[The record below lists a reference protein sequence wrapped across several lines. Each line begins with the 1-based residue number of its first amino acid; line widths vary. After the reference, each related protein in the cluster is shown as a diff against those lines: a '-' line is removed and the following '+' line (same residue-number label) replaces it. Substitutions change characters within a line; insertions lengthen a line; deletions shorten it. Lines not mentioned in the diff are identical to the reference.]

1 MKLCIGCQNEHVRR
15 LGMKTRIFLKIIV
28 IVLLGSGIAVADRP
42 LERAELLQIFE
53 QLTAQPRKTWIAAGT
68 IEASHQEYVASAVT
82 DANEVNRR
90 ITAEIR
96 RYQNEANKQEL
107 TEDTQKM
114 KLDAIPFNVRHEL
127 SNEYTMRSTEQ
138 VKFDGKRFYW
148 EINVDSRSDSVK
160 PGRDLAGNFMTQQ
173 FDLGGNQRRIF
184 AWDGEKYTTY
194 FLPGNNAIVDAGE
207 NSPHPVNGPL
217 TAGVVPWGYG
227 RYTYSNLSAVESSG
241 TELTADGET
250 QIVLTLKEANGSE
263 SHFTLDSAK
272 NYALKNCLIEK
283 PDGSTISRQYSDY
296 VFIGGSWIPET
307 ILIEQFE
314 AGSGRL
320 KARDLWNLTAIDDS
334 VPQANA
340 FDVPYESDAM
350 VEYYSNGN
358 TKSAM
363 YRQSDAADTNQL
375 LTKRLAT
382 AKSDGAT
389 ARNCAT
395 IGIGYVASELG
406 VTIQDN
412 DLASLVN
419 HTKGTTSLYDMKY
432 FLQGFGFYCR
442 AVNTDIDTLKNLKG
456 CRAILYFPGKN
467 HFVVID
473 HVDDRYVWT
482 IDLSSGKFYDR
493 TEISFFDMDWSN
505 GTALLVS
512 KQPIQ
517 SDFNEIGGDRLT
529 NIIGSGYACTHL
541 IQQYSVIFCEE
552 LAGVCGGKYYVYYP
566 RYACESADSGSC
578 SSTKLLRYKT
588 SPCVNDTEIIDACTV
603 TGVWTCY
610 YIMACM

>member
-1 MKLCIGCQNEHVRR
+1 MN
-15 LGMKTRIFLKIIV
+15 TRIFSGIIV

-82 DANEVNRR
+82 DENGINRQIAAGIQRYRNEPDKR
-90 ITAEIR
+90 
-96 RYQNEANKQEL
+96 EL
-107 TEDTQKM
+107 TGELQKM
-114 KLDAIPFNVRHEL
+114 KLDAIPFNIRYEL
-127 SNEYTMRSTEQ
+127 SNEYTMNSTEQ
-138 VKFDGKRFYW
+138 IRFDGKRFYW

-194 FLPGNNAIVDAGE
+194 FLPANNAIVDAGG
-207 NSPHPVNGPL
+207 NSPHSVNGPL
-217 TAGVVPWGYG
+217 TAGLVPWGYG
-227 RYTYSNLSAVESSG
+227 RYTYSNLCAVESSG
-241 TELTADGET
+241 IESTADGET
-250 QIVLTLKEANGSE
+250 QIVLTLKEADGSE

-283 PDGSTISRQYSDY
+283 PDGSTISEQYSDY
-296 VFIGGSWIPET
+296 AFIAGGWVPET
-307 ILIEQFE
+307 ITIERFE

-340 FDVPYESDAM
+340 FDVPYEPDALVEHHSD
-350 VEYYSNGN
+350 ES
-358 TKSAM
+358 TKPAM
-363 YRQSDAADTNQL
+363 YRQSNAADTNQL

-382 AKSDGAT
+382 AKSDGANT
-389 ARNCAT
+389 RNCAT
-395 IGIGYVASELG
+395 IATGYVASELG
-406 VTIQDN
+406 VTISDK

-419 HTKGTTSLYDMKY
+419 QTSGTTSMYDMEY

-442 AVNTDIDTLKNLKG
+442 AVRTNIDTLKNLNG
-456 CRAILYFPGKN
+456 CKAILYFPGRS
-467 HFVVID
+467 HYVVVD
-473 HVDDRYVWT
+473 RVDDRYVWIT
-482 IDLSSGKFYDR
+482 DLSSAKFYDH
-493 TEISFFDMDWSN
+493 TEISFFDMDWTD

-517 SDFNEIGGDRLT
+517 GDFNEISSGQLADITG
-529 NIIGSGYACTHL
+529 GSGYSCTKL
-541 IQQYSVIFCEE
+541 LQNYNVIFCSYVDG
-552 LAGVCGGKYYVYYP
+552 LCGGKYYEYYT
-566 RYACESADSGSC
+566 RYGCETADSGSC
-578 SSTKLLRYKT
+578 SSTKMVKFVST
-588 SPCVNDTEIIDACTV
+588 PCINDPDIPEACNV
-603 TGVWTCY
+603 TGVWTY
-610 YIMACM
+610 YYMMACM

>member
-1 MKLCIGCQNEHVRR
+1 MN
-15 LGMKTRIFLKIIV
+15 TRIFSGIII

-68 IEASHQEYVASAVT
+68 IEASHQEYVTSAIT
-82 DANEVNRR
+82 DENEINRQ
-90 ITAEIR
+90 IAAEIQ
-96 RYQNEANKQEL
+96 RYRNDTNKREL
-107 TEDTQKM
+107 TEELRKM
-114 KLDAIPFNVRHEL
+114 KLDSIPFNIRHEL
-127 SNEYTMRSTEQ
+127 SNEYTMYSTEQ

-160 PGRDLAGNFMTQQ
+160 PDRDLAGNLMTQQ
-173 FDLGGNQRRIF
+173 FDLGANQRRIF

-194 FLPGNNAIVDAGE
+194 FLPTNNATVNAGE

-217 TAGVVPWGYG
+217 TAGVIPWGYG
-227 RYTYSNLSAVESSG
+227 RYTYSNLSAIESSG
-241 TELTADGET
+241 IESTVNGET
-250 QIVLTLKEANGSE
+250 QIVLTLKETNGSE

-272 NYALKNCLIEK
+272 NYALENCLIEK
-283 PDGSTISRQYSDY
+283 TDGSTISRQYSDY
-296 VFIGGSWIPET
+296 AFIAGSWVPKT

-340 FDVPYESDAM
+340 FDVPYESDAL
-350 VEYYSNGN
+350 VEYYSDGS
-358 TKSAM
+358 TKPAV
-363 YRQSDAADTNQL
+363 YRQLNTADTNQL

-382 AKSDGAT
+382 VKSDGANT
-389 ARNCAT
+389 RNCAT
-395 IGIGYVASELG
+395 IATGYVASEFG
-406 VTIQDN
+406 VTISDK

-419 HTKGTTSLYDMKY
+419 QTTGTANMNDMKY

-442 AVNTDIDTLKNLKG
+442 AVKIDIDTLKKLNG
-456 CRAILYFPGKN
+456 CKAILYFPGKN
-467 HFVVID
+467 HFVVMD

-493 TEISFFDMDWSN
+493 TDISFFDMDWPE

-517 SDFNEIGGDRLT
+517 SDFNEISSDRLT
-529 NIIGSGYACTHL
+529 GIIGSGYSCTKL
-541 IQQYSVIFCEE
+541 YQQYDVIFCDEV
-552 LAGVCGGKYYVYYP
+552 AGLCGGKYYIYYP
-566 RYACESADSGSC
+566 RYGCEPADDDSSC
-578 SSTKLLRYKT
+578 SNTKMLRYKT
-588 SPCVNDTEIIDACTV
+588 SPCINDPDIIDACTV

-610 YIMACM
+610 YMMACM